1 MIKFTSW
8 DEDGYDIVTYH
19 IHPAKTPLVFME
31 NEDEDG
37 TKNYAIAIAY
47 YTYEADDPIVVDRET
62 FERVM
67 REYNR
72 YLDRNATMSTE

>member
-8 DEDGYDIVTYH
+8 DEDGYDDIVTYH

-31 NEDEDG
+31 NEYDDG

-47 YTYEADDPIVVDRET
+47 YTETDNPIVVDRET

-72 YLDRNATMSTE
+72 YLDKNATMSTE